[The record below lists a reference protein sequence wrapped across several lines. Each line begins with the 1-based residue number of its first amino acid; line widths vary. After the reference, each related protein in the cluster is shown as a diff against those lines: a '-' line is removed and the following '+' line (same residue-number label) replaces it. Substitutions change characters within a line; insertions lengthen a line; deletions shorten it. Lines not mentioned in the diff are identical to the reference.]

1 VTPFSDYANYDA
13 VGLAEL
19 VRRRDVHPG
28 EIVEAAI
35 ERIERLNPALNAVV
49 FTAFEEA
56 RERVKNVSMELPF
69 AGVPMLL
76 KDIGAHRRGWP
87 TRQGSSLTPAT
98 GSSRDS
104 TIVRRYEDA
113 GAVLLG
119 KANVPEFGIMAITE
133 STLYGPARNPWSLAH
148 SPGGS
153 SGGSAAAV
161 AAGLVPIAHAGDGG
175 GSIRI
180 PASCCGLVGL
190 KPTRARTPAGP
201 ELGDVMNGIVIDH
214 VLTRTVRD
222 TAAMLDAT
230 AGAEP
235 GDPYAAPA
243 TAISFVNAMRRCRRP
258 MRIGF
263 ATGDLYGN
271 AAGAESRAAVLHAAR
286 LCEQLGH
293 VVEESSPDLGRP
305 YEEIRAAF
313 EQIWISG
320 HAMLMRQS
328 AALTLGREPRRGD
341 LQGMVWAVYEAGV
354 RVSAIDYQEAWVTLH
369 AAARRVAAWH
379 ADFDVWL
386 TPTLSTPPWR
396 IGHLNLEHTD
406 RRSAYQP
413 MREYCPYT
421 GLQNMTGQ
429 PAISL
434 PLYRSSGGL
443 PMGVHFVG
451 RFGAEDTLLGLAAQL
466 EEAQP
471 WDALRPAIWN

>member
-1 VTPFSDYANYDA
+1 VTPFRDYANYDA

-19 VRRRDVHPG
+19 VRHREVHPG
-28 EIVEAAI
+28 EIAEAAI
-35 ERIERLNPALNAVV
+35 ERIECLNPALNAVV
-49 FTAFEEA
+49 FMAFEEA
-56 RERVKNVSMELPF
+56 RERARNVSMELPF

-76 KDIGAHRRGWP
+76 KDIGAQRRGWP

-98 GSSRDS
+98 GARRDS

-119 KANVPEFGIMAITE
+119 KTNVPEFGIMAITE
-133 STLYGPARNPWSLAH
+133 SALYGPARNPWSLSH

-243 TAISFVNAMRRCRRP
+243 TATSFVDAMRRCRRP
-258 MRIGF
+258 LRIGF

-271 AAGAESRAAVLHAAR
+271 VAGAESRAAVLHAAR

-328 AALTLGREPRRGD
+328 AALTVGREPRRQE
-341 LQGMVWAVYEAGV
+341 LQGMVWAVYDAGI
-354 RVSAIDYQEAWVTLH
+354 RVSAIDYQAAWATLH
-369 AAARRVAAWH
+369 VIARRVAAWH
-379 ADFDVWL
+379 ADYDAWL

-396 IGHLNLEHTD
+396 IGHLDLENTD
-406 RRSAYQP
+406 RRGAYQP

-471 WDALRPAIWN
+471 WDALKPAIWN